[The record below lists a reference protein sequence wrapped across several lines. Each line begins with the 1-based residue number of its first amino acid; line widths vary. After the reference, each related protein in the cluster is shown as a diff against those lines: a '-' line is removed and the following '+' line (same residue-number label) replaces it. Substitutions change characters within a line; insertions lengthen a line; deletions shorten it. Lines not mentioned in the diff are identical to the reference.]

1 VSDQQIRPR
10 AEDDL
15 EDLVTILAEVHLR
28 DHFPMNWPEQPAQW
42 VRRASGLGAWVAEL
56 DGRLVGHV
64 GLSSSGDGNLA
75 PRLWSDRT
83 GTEVER
89 TAVVT
94 RLFVA
99 GQARGHG
106 IGALL
111 LGAAVSEA
119 ERRGLHPVLDVESSN
134 LAAVALYERLGWE
147 RMATLEQ
154 RWGAHTVA
162 VHCYTAP

>member
-64 GLSSSGDGNLA
+64 GLSSSDGLA
-75 PRLWSDRT
+75 WQQRVVAVVGWRS
-83 GTEVER
+83 GTLAWQALGGLRWVER
-89 TAVVT
+89 PAS
-94 RLFVA
+94 
-99 GQARGHG
+99 AR
-106 IGALL
+106 
-111 LGAAVSEA
+111 
-119 ERRGLHPVLDVESSN
+119 
-134 LAAVALYERLGWE
+134 WF
-147 RMATLEQ
+147 
-154 RWGAHTVA
+154 
-162 VHCYTAP
+162 